1 MRCRDYGHESPMS
14 LRLLNRTKEH
24 GRRQA
29 PRFGWV
35 CALLPVLLMASCAPA
50 SAGSPSRATAGT
62 KTWSVSRNGSVLQIA
77 YGSGVDFPQYA
88 ALHLSSSYFRM
99 VYSTT
104 SGWGTSVI
112 LLPALWSK
120 ASCPTDSGYCQGAP
134 VTASWR
140 TSGTNLVLS
149 IHGTIAT
156 LKVAV
161 TVTLTPPANSALVA
175 HVSTTV
181 TGTVKLDNRPG
192 EAFKPVMLSS
202 MHDSSTLWDSRAAFI
217 GTQVYRFPSSG
228 WIIHP
233 PVTTRDFGLQGG
245 TSSFK
250 KNAPT
255 VEVILSQSRAVT
267 GWLKAINPPDTSKDN
282 VGFWCATNKVLSSWS
297 FSVTAEPGDRL

>member
-1 MRCRDYGHESPMS
+1 MRCRDYGHESPMNH
-14 LRLLNRTKEH
+14 RLLNRKKDH
-24 GRRQA
+24 GHRQA
-29 PRFGWV
+29 TRFGWL
-35 CALLPVLLMASCAPA
+35 CALLLVLIASCAPA
-50 SAGSPSRATAGT
+50 SAGSPSRASAGA
-62 KTWSVSRNGSVLQIA
+62 KTWSVSRNGAVLQIG

-88 ALHLSSSYFRM
+88 ALHLSSGYFRM

-120 ASCPTDSGYCQGAP
+120 ASCHTDSGYCQGAP

-140 TSGTNLVLS
+140 TSGANLVLS

-156 LKVAV
+156 LKVAA
-161 TVTLTPPANSALVA
+161 TVTLAPPANSALVA
-175 HVSTTV
+175 QVSTKV

-202 MHDSSTLWDSRAAFI
+202 MHDSSTVWDSRAAFI
-217 GTQVYRFPSSG
+217 GTHVYRFPSSG

-255 VEVILSQSRAVT
+255 VEVILSQSRLVT
-267 GWLKAINPPDTSKDN
+267 GRLTQMSNPNNDN